1 MFGRHCRGG
10 LCLVVIVGAGCEPA
24 RTEPALTE
32 PARTEPVCTEP
43 ARTEPAL
50 TEPARTEPASTE
62 PARTEP
68 ARTEPARTE
77 APVQNPPVQNPP
89 VQNPPIQNPSVQNPL
104 LQNPPVL
111 NYPYEITIKD
121 PIRALNDTMRRSGH
135 RAQRVCAC
143 QPEITSAGRFFVI
156 ARPLPGF
163 HWDCG
168 VIDLAKVV
176 AISSLLIGSSR
187 TERSPRSQ
195 ASSR

>member
-1 MFGRHCRGG
+1 M
-10 LCLVVIVGAGCEPA
+10 CLVVIVGAGSDKG
-24 RTEPALTE
+24 
-32 PARTEPVCTEP
+32 
-43 ARTEPAL
+43 
-50 TEPARTEPASTE
+50 ASVGAGSE

-77 APVQNPPVQNPP
+77 APVQNPLPQNPLPQNPLLQNPPVQNLPVQNLPVQNLPVQNLPAQNLLVQNPP
-89 VQNPPIQNPSVQNPL
+89 VQNPPIRNPPV
-104 LQNPPVL
+104 QNPPVQD
-111 NYPYEITIKD
+111 YPYEITIKN
-121 PIRALNDTMRRSGH
+121 PIRAMNDTMRRSGH

-168 VIDLAKVV
+168 EIDLAKVV

-195 ASSR
+195 APSR